1 MILKDDL
8 LIQNI
13 EKMIESLKQ
22 SSIQRTFP
30 LTLIIEKINIK
41 TAARVMRRLEQ
52 ESYVSS
58 QL

>member
-8 LIQNI
+8 LIENI